1 MDLDEVRQSYSS
13 TQNPL
18 SDAYLE
24 GGPTKKRR
32 VKKNVTTSKKKFYF
46 VNSLIR

>member
-32 VKKNVTTSKKKFYF
+32 VKKKCYNFKKKILLCQF
-46 VNSLIR
+46 ID